1 MTDGS
6 SSNGSAICLYAP
18 FCILPPAI
26 YLSGMRT
33 LLLLFLISTG
43 LTAQHQHD
51 HKHDRAIHFPDTKN
65 YQTLI
70 VDLHTHS
77 VFSDGSVWPDIRVE
91 EAVRDGLDALA
102 FTEHLEYQPHQ
113 ADIPHPDRNR
123 ATELGTAL
131 AKPHD
136 LMIIP
141 GAEITRDLP
150 PGHSNAL
157 FIQDANKLNV
167 KDAYAAF
174 AEAKRQNAFVFWNHP
189 NWVAQQKNGVA
200 TLSPMHQKLIDQDML
215 HGIEVVNDLTI
226 SKEALAIA
234 LEHDLTIIGTSD
246 VHGLVDWQYHIHEGG
261 HRPVTLVLAEAR
273 TQDAVEAALRAGRT
287 VAYFE
292 QTLVGREDNLLS
304 LMETTLTAH
313 DAAYRGPS
321 SVLDVNLANDGD
333 CELLLENISGY
344 SLQSDLGIIRVPP
357 HSEVAISVMTLEQQ
371 AETTLRFKVLN
382 AVTSPDDRLEVSLT
396 VRTE

>member
-1 MTDGS
+1 
-6 SSNGSAICLYAP
+6 
-18 FCILPPAI
+18 
-26 YLSGMRT
+26 MRT
-33 LLLLFLISTG
+33 LLLLLLFSAG
-43 LTAQHQHD
+43 LTAQHKHD
-51 HKHDRAIHFPDTKN
+51 HAHTRAIHFPDTED
-65 YQTLI
+65 YVTLI

-102 FTEHLEYQPHQ
+102 FTEHLEYQPHK

-123 ATELGTAL
+123 ATELGTEL
-131 AKPHD
+131 ARPHD

-157 FIQDANKLNV
+157 FIEDANKLNV
-167 KDAYAAF
+167 KDAMDAF
-174 AEAKRQNAFVFWNHP
+174 REAKRQDAFVFWNHP

-200 TLSPMHQKLIDQDML
+200 TLSEMHRKLIDQGML

-234 LEHDLTIIGTSD
+234 IAHNLTIIGTSD

-273 TQDAVEAALRAGRT
+273 TQDAVEEALRAGRT

-292 QTLVGREDNLLS
+292 QTLVGLESNLRPLIQA
-304 LMETTLTAH
+304 TLTAH

-321 SVLDVNLANDGD
+321 SVLDLNLENNGD

-344 SLQSDLGIIRVPP
+344 SLQSDLGIIRVPA

-371 AETTLRFKVLN
+371 AETSLRFKVLN
-382 AVTSPDDRLEVSLT
+382 AVTAPEERLEITLKV
-396 VRTE
+396 VTE